1 MHKVETFDPL
11 PHEEF
16 ADLARR
22 FVPRRVSDGQVLL
35 GWKLVEGEVIDP

>member
-16 ADLARR
+16 LDLARL
-22 FVPRRVSDGQVLL
+22 FQPRVVSN
-35 GWKLVEGEVIDP
+35 GEARSGSVDL

>member
-22 FVPRRVSDGQVLL
+22 FVPRRVSDGQVLR
-35 GWKLVEGEVIDP
+35 GRVEVGGGGSH